1 MLTNISSKT
10 LTSLSPKPSKTC
22 PNDKKSL
29 LLIKIA
35 NN

>member
-1 MLTNISSKT
+1 MLTNISPRT
-10 LTSLSPKPSKTC
+10 LTSLSPKGSKTY

-35 NN
+35 SN